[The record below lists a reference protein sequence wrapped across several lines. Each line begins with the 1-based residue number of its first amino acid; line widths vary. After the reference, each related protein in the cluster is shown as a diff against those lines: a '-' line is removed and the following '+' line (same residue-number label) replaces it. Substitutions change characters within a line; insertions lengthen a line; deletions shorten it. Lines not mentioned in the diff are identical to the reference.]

1 MSIKPVLVPDHTAND
16 LRRLMDHFAEA
27 STGPTR
33 KQLAESRAA
42 VTAARKTFA
51 EGSDDSGAYDK
62 WDPKHPDFAKNY
74 KKFQAGNPGATL
86 KDYIA
91 DLKKRVSENLNEF
104 LAPDGSNYGGGGGGG
119 DEPRQFRVIITLY
132 DDSSAEDETAE
143 RKIGITVTATSEKAA
158 CDLATTM
165 LLKSP
170 RYDGSRITNV
180 TARPV
185 LDEQTMSRAAKGYE
199 KYGRAGMQA
208 LAKAGREGRAL
219 DPVRDRYDRYDETVA
234 EGSAGPELKAIDGD
248 YYEDSTDFFS
258 MFDQDHFDREEESA
272 DGMEIRGYIDDV
284 CVMVFKYST
293 PDRMGGWGNYDD
305 SALIA
310 ESGVEDD
317 EEGETCPNCDGAG
330 CEECYGDEDRDRAHD
345 HAQGMERESVGQA
358 VQESLIDDDSTD
370 IRELLN
376 FNLFRDYESFKDGD
390 IDPASYSPEEIQEW
404 EQLFAA
410 WGPVADQL
418 ERQINKA
425 AAKGAVLTPEQNQEI
440 NDNWYDGSDAYDDPL
455 RELPGI
461 YAREIPI
468 IRKIL
473 RQSIKDLTGMA
484 DDGRK
489 QQFRGTG
496 NAGMP
501 RTDDDGNVLEQGMA
515 EAPRDREDDERH
527 DLDPSDWYIVIDGK
541 LMKASVYPNQHDQA
555 RAEGFSPT
563 REQARARAA
572 NKGMSEATG
581 QQLNIQQLATI
592 SDEALDNAYHYGRST
607 PGNTFGWQA
616 NLKSA
621 AYAKQ
626 MIDQGVTDIEAIS
639 DAIHKGWNVTARAFV
654 QKPEQFSDTEKLR
667 AAGKLEAKLQQRE
680 KLMNIG
686 YAQLPDE
693 EQEKDR
699 VVARALL
706 QALKGQS
713 GVAEGM
719 IDNIKNTV
727 RAANYDRLARRSNSQ
742 AVAGGGLAPPAQFKS
757 LSAKGDQRAQKAQ
770 DIRKGSAEQVDEK
783 SEAIRHG
790 NNSRSI
796 YHVDES
802 VDPVEQL
809 RADIKRFAQ

>member
-1 MSIKPVLVPDHTAND
+1 MA
-16 LRRLMDHFAEA
+16 
-27 STGPTR
+27 
-33 KQLAESRAA
+33 
-42 VTAARKTFA
+42 
-51 EGSDDSGAYDK
+51 
-62 WDPKHPDFAKNY
+62 
-74 KKFQAGNPGATL
+74 
-86 KDYIA
+86 
-91 DLKKRVSENLNEF
+91 
-104 LAPDGSNYGGGGGGG
+104 
-119 DEPRQFRVIITLY
+119 
-132 DDSSAEDETAE
+132 
-143 RKIGITVTATSEKAA
+143 
-158 CDLATTM
+158 
-165 LLKSP
+165 
-170 RYDGSRITNV
+170 
-180 TARPV
+180 
-185 LDEQTMSRAAKGYE
+185 
-199 KYGRAGMQA
+199 A

-219 DPVRDRYDRYDETVA
+219 DPVRQRYDRYDEAVA
-234 EGSAGPELKAIDGD
+234 EGSAGAELKAIDGD

-258 MFDQDHFDREEESA
+258 MFDQDHFDREEESE

-284 CVMVFKYST
+284 CVMVFKFST
-293 PDRMGGWGNYDD
+293 PDRMGGWSNYDD

-330 CEECYGDEDRDRAHD
+330 CPECYGEEDRDRAYD
-345 HAQGMERESVGQA
+345 RARGMERESVGQA

-376 FNLFRDYESFKDGD
+376 FNLFRDYQGFKDGD
-390 IDPASYSPEEIQEW
+390 IDDPSELQEY

-461 YAREIPI
+461 YGREIPI
-468 IRKIL
+468 VRKIL
-473 RQSIKDLTGMA
+473 RQSIKDLTG
-484 DDGRK
+484 
-489 QQFRGTG
+489 
-496 NAGMP
+496 
-501 RTDDDGNVLEQGMA
+501 LA

-572 NKGMSEATG
+572 NKGMAEGADG
-581 QQLNIQQLATI
+581 
-592 SDEALDNAYHYGRST
+592 
-607 PGNTFGWQA
+607 
-616 NLKSA
+616 
-621 AYAKQ
+621 
-626 MIDQGVTDIEAIS
+626 
-639 DAIHKGWNVTARAFV
+639 
-654 QKPEQFSDTEKLR
+654 
-667 AAGKLEAKLQQRE
+667 AAGVKYGVFAKGGSVGSQRFRDDPLKTFDTREEAVADARRRRSGLSKGER
-680 KLMNIG
+680 G
-686 YAQLPDE
+686 YY
-693 EQEKDR
+693 R
-699 VVARALL
+699 MGYVVKPI
-706 QALKGQS
+706 KGE
-713 GVAEGM
+713 VDEGM

-742 AVAGGGLAPPAQFKS
+742 AVAGGGFAPPAQFKS

-770 DIRKGSAEQVDEK
+770 DIRKGSAEQVDEIDMGLVGDAMAGAAAGLGSVGLGSYIGHKIGNKIGQKFIDRSNRKKAEAGRKPAEAGSEKMKAIEKARADRIAANKAYRDHENLHGYELAQDHPEYQNRVNLGNKKFRNMDVPSAFDEEQQVDEK